1 MRSIVSLGLILVAS
15 SAFANECA
23 FQEPRNLDIDAGG
36 VRTLE
41 ARLGSTDLRVVGD
54 PSVKRVEVRGRA
66 CASAQNRLAEV
77 SLEQRR
83 DGDTLVL
90 TPHSADQ
97 MNIGP
102 FGSNYAYLDVEVRI
116 PQSVAVRIRSASGD
130 VDAKHV
136 SSLDFTSNSG
146 DLVVDGVDG
155 ELRAEVHSGDV
166 KAHELGQLD
175 VARSGSGD
183 VVATKVR
190 DDVHVGHVGSGD
202 LNFSD
207 VGKGVHVE
215 SIGSGDV
222 TVRHAGGSL
231 VIDSIGSGDV
241 NGNDIGGDFI
251 VKSAGSGDIHHG
263 TVHGKISVPHDN
275 DSDNDND
282 NDD

>member
-1 MRSIVSLGLILVAS
+1 MRSIVSLGLFFVAS
-15 SAFANECA
+15 SALANPCA

-54 PSVKRVEVRGRA
+54 PSAKRIEVRGRA
-66 CASAQNRLAEV
+66 CASAQNRLVEV

-83 DGDTLVL
+83 DGDTMVF
-90 TPHSADQ
+90 TAHSADQ
-97 MNIGP
+97 MNISTL
-102 FGSNYAYLDVEVRI
+102 GSNYAYLDVEVRI

-130 VDAKHV
+130 VDARHL
-136 SSLDFTSNSG
+136 SALDFASSSG
-146 DLVVDGVDG
+146 DLNVEGVDG

-166 KAHELGQLD
+166 KAHDMGRLEI
-175 VARSGSGD
+175 VRSGSGD

-202 LNFSD
+202 LNFND
-207 VGKGVHVE
+207 IGKGVHVE

-222 TVRHAGGSL
+222 TVHHAGGNV

-241 NGNDIGGDFI
+241 NGNDIDGDFI

-263 TVHGKISVPHDN
+263 TVRGKVSVPHDN
-275 DSDNDND
+275 